1 MTRTAENAVAAALE
15 WIRRAPYVF
24 SNPLRLSRAKIK
36 ARLTA
41 CFIAIV
47 LSMMAADAVAIW
59 QFSRT
64 AAPDRL
70 LAQADQTSLSVLRV
84 QLDLSIF
91 RENLT
96 ALASTHDIR
105 EFTTEAAA
113 LRHKFVE
120 DVA

>member
-1 MTRTAENAVAAALE
+1 MTRRSKNAVAVALG
-15 WIRRAPYVF
+15 WARRAPRAF
-24 SNPLRLSRAKIK
+24 SNPLRLGRAKIGE
-36 ARLTA
+36 RLTA
-41 CFIAIV
+41 CFIV
-47 LSMMAADAVAIW
+47 SVVSMMGADAVAIW

-64 AAPDRL
+64 AAPDRR

-105 EFTTEAAA
+105 EFTTE
-113 LRHKFVE
+113 
-120 DVA
+120 